1 MYEETNNPNSKMIEC
16 DCFDR
21 EHIIYID
28 LDHEDRDITFTK
40 KYISYVFK
48 CEPEYMWDS
57 TILSDPNKIKKLQSM
72 CQVIIDADD
81 QYQAKIAERKA
92 KKILK

>member
-1 MYEETNNPNSKMIEC
+1 MYEEANNPNSKMIEC

-40 KYISYVFK
+40 KYISYLPWYKRIIKAVQYVFK
-48 CEPEYMWDS
+48 CEPEYMWDTTVINDKEQAQKLLEMSQTLLS
-57 TILSDPNKIKKLQSM
+57 TFKS
-72 CQVIIDADD
+72 
-81 QYQAKIAERKA
+81 
-92 KKILK
+92 